1 MHTYFLKDQNSFI
14 TMQHIFS
21 VCCTLYFLHT
31 SATSVSTIRIDG
43 DQLVIGE
50 NTIRLTITGESGAE
64 RVVILTVNRIAGERV
79 VKKDVFIG
87 ANNIIELL
95 KNLLCLTASKPLSKL
110 FLVYVVYGHAGIF
123 MQDPNYAMQLH
134 MYIYVHI
141 WLSTSLIY
149 SFHVHQLCTAVYLH
163 VNCSAVPDGDDVA
176 VSCATVGNS
185 EQISS
190 IRYSINGGTT
200 RTGEELYNFLCIA
213 FELLLHFL
221 L

>member
-95 KNLLCLTASKPLSKL
+95 KKLAVPYRFKASFKIILGICCVWACRYIHARPKLC
-110 FLVYVVYGHAGIF
+110 HA
-123 MQDPNYAMQLH
+123 AT
-134 MYIYVHI
+134 YVHI
-141 WLSTSLIY
+141 CTHMAFNIFDIFFPCSPI
-149 SFHVHQLCTAVYLH
+149 VH
-163 VNCSAVPDGDDVA
+163 
-176 VSCATVGNS
+176 SCLLA
-185 EQISS
+185 
-190 IRYSINGGTT
+190 
-200 RTGEELYNFLCIA
+200 C
-213 FELLLHFL
+213 ELLCCA
-221 L
+221 